1 MLDGWDVSASCLD
14 SSRQALK
21 WHQIQSAEQA
31 GQPAWSTY
39 ALHVTFLDP
48 NVKRQTLVHWLRR
61 WWWGRNPKAG
71 HENSSILSNL
81 TIDHFTPLNN
91 PARDLFCFVAA
102 SHQVSSVGR
111 FAFRIPCLMLGH
123 HGSFGNGCQRYQVL
137 RLAPISASASEGSP
151 AIRIGQVTGQ
161 EIRSTWLPEVQ
172 RTSQNITEHQLTR
185 VLDSKLYEKMFL
197 WSLDVTLLIKLC
209 HLKCTLAKSASFSIA
224 PFPVP
229 SSSVISSAM
238 DQTEKHTW
246 FTSHWYT
253 ATRDTN
259 NK

>member
-1 MLDGWDVSASCLD
+1 MLDGWDVSCLD

-21 WHQIQSAEQA
+21 WHQIQSAEA

-39 ALHVTFLDP
+39 ARHVTFLDP
-48 NVKRQTLVHWLRR
+48 NVKLQTLVHWLRR

-172 RTSQNITEHQLTR
+172 RTSQNINQLGSLILNFTR
-185 VLDSKLYEKMFL
+185 RCACD
-197 WSLDVTLLIKLC
+197 LLICDMFDQTLPFKMHSGQNCL
-209 HLKCTLAKSASFSIA
+209 LLDCT
-224 PFPVP
+224 VP
-229 SSSVISSAM
+229 SSILLGHLISNGSNRETHLVYLALV
-238 DQTEKHTW
+238 HR
-246 FTSHWYT
+246 H
-253 ATRDTN
+253 
-259 NK
+259 